1 MNITKTAMV
10 GIYKCAVL
18 TVTETE
24 DQKQLYT
31 QFLMQCC

>member
-10 GIYKCAVL
+10 GIYKCVVL
-18 TVTETE
+18 TVTERE